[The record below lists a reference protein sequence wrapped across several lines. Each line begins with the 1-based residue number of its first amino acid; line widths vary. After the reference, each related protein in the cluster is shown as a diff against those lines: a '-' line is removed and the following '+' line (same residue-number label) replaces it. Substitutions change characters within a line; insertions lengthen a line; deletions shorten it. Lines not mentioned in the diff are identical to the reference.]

1 MNTLNAFY
9 VPQTVTITSERY
21 AELLTAANDGNNLK
35 NLIHRKAKNYESM
48 DHNEVRLLD
57 KLYFNQEGEEKENGG
72 K

>member
-1 MNTLNAFY
+1 MNTRLKEM
-9 VPQTVTITSERY
+9 TVTITSERY